1 MKIDKTHDACG
12 KGCPML
18 MIELNKAINGM
29 SAGQVLA
36 FICNDQMSDMDIPLW
51 CKRTDNKLLEMTKTD
66 GVFWYHIIKGEG
78 RREAP
83 RKRDFSRY

>member
-1 MKIDKTHDACG
+1 
-12 KGCPML
+12 ML
-18 MIELNKAINGM
+18 MIELNKAINSM

-36 FICNDQMSDMDIPLW
+36 FICNDQMSNMDIPLW

-66 GVFWYHIIKGEG
+66 GVFRYHIIKGE
-78 RREAP
+78 RLPVTP